1 MISIKYSL
9 LSKAKATNKYEIVA
23 RISLAS
29 NNRPTLRTG
38 VYVKKEYFKTVRTN
52 GHGEIKDI
60 VIPRQTAFNRE
71 DVNDVKLAKREL
83 ELWSCRICK
92 ICEVA
97 DSDNFEINK
106 EFLNKCLKLCKDL
119 SVEDINRTVLFT
131 TSCPEHLL
139 IGKSSKSIYQ
149 LAEEY
154 IHVKKFSESHTKAFK
169 VLVRAL
175 RRFELYIQ
183 VRKDQNFVLD
193 VDTISE
199 DNVNDFF
206 IYIQNEHILAKKD
219 KSLFEQLLKSAPI
232 EISPKHHSPQISQ
245 RGDNT
250 IVKFKKKL
258 SAFFRWLNRSHIT
271 KNNPTLNL
279 EIGIEKYGTPICL
292 DIDERDTIATFN
304 FDDNGRLSVQRD
316 IFIFQCLTGCRVG
329 DLMKLTR
336 NNIKDGILIYMP
348 HKTKDRNNVREA
360 IIPLDPLV
368 LDLIDKYDG
377 IDRNGRLFPFI
388 SAQKYNMAIKE
399 ILTACG
405 ITRAVYIRNTITGE
419 YEQKNLNEIASSHI
433 ARKTFINSLYK
444 KVQDPE
450 IIGQM
455 SGHVEG
461 SRAFARYRNISV
473 DILRETISKIAPKN
487 YTRA

>member
-1 MISIKYSL
+1 M
-9 LSKAKATNKYEIVA
+9 
-23 RISLAS
+23 
-29 NNRPTLRTG
+29 
-38 VYVKKEYFKTVRTN
+38 
-52 GHGEIKDI
+52 
-60 VIPRQTAFNRE
+60 
-71 DVNDVKLAKREL
+71 
-83 ELWSCRICK
+83 
-92 ICEVA
+92 
-97 DSDNFEINK
+97 
-106 EFLNKCLKLCKDL
+106 
-119 SVEDINRTVLFT
+119 
-131 TSCPEHLL
+131 
-139 IGKSSKSIYQ
+139 
-149 LAEEY
+149 
-154 IHVKKFSESHTKAFK
+154 
-169 VLVRAL
+169 
-175 RRFELYIQ
+175 
-183 VRKDQNFVLD
+183 
-193 VDTISE
+193 
-199 DNVNDFF
+199 
-206 IYIQNEHILAKKD
+206 
-219 KSLFEQLLKSAPI
+219 
-232 EISPKHHSPQISQ
+232 
-245 RGDNT
+245 
-250 IVKFKKKL
+250 
-258 SAFFRWLNRSHIT
+258 
-271 KNNPTLNL
+271 NL
-279 EIGIEKYGTPICL
+279 EVGIEKYGTPICL